1 MGIGDIMRYAAKMSG
16 QALALTVMFMTL
28 YFGWFIVATT
38 IGALLQT
45 ISGCGG
51 DVATP
56 NGC

>member
-1 MGIGDIMRYAAKMSG
+1 MRYAAKMSG